1 MVRKPSFIV
10 ACGVLAMLLTTP
22 VRAAS
27 IEVAPV
33 VIDLTAEQQTA
44 VITLV
49 NRTTAPTAAQ
59 LRAFAWRQS
68 TTQEELLPTDQLLVS
83 PPVFNLAPGASQLV
97 RLVLRPANE
106 GAERTFRVVVDE
118 IPPPVPGTRGIQLAL
133 RLSLPVFVAA
143 PMVTPPR
150 LTWSLSR
157 DGKLTVANS
166 GKRHERVHDLKLV
179 ASDGSTLALQPPM
192 TPYVL
197 AGAERQWTLSRTQ
210 HLGGNFRL
218 TGQSL
223 AGAFEEAIRLPAR

>member
-1 MVRKPSFIV
+1 MVRRSTFLA
-10 ACGVLAMLLTTP
+10 ACSALAILTTTP

-49 NRTTAPTAAQ
+49 NRTNSPTAAQ

-68 TTQEELLPTDQLLVS
+68 ATQEELLPTDQLLVS

-106 GAERTFRVVVDE
+106 GAERTYRIVVDE
-118 IPPPVPGTRGIQLAL
+118 IPPPMPATRGIQLAL

-143 PMVTPPR
+143 PMVAPPR
-150 LTWSLSR
+150 LTWRLSG
-157 DGKLTVANS
+157 DGKLIVANT
-166 GKRHERVHDLKLV
+166 GKRHERVHDLKLT
-179 ASDGSTLALQPPM
+179 APDGSTIALHAPM

-210 HLGGNFRL
+210 RLDGNFRL
-218 TGQSL
+218 TGQSMT
-223 AGAFEEAIRLPAR
+223 GKFEENIRVSSR